1 MKKTLL
7 FVFLTAL
14 IAITPAGAQE
24 KVDSATIAKIRA
36 EGLQR
41 SQVMDVF
48 DHLSFIAVGLP
59 GFQAVQDHNNYDV
72 RTHHTNMDTYERA
85 SADALKRAAVVAATV
100 LYHAAMRGFAQKV
113 DDVGLSRCSGG
124 L

>member
-1 MKKTLL
+1 MKKALL

-24 KVDSATIAKIRA
+24 KVDSATITKIRA

-59 GFQAVQDHNNYDV
+59 GFQAVQDYNNYDV

-85 SADALKRAAVVAATV
+85 GRRRAETSSGRRCNRALSCG
-100 LYHAAMRGFAQKV
+100 HE
-113 DDVGLSRCSGG
+113 GLCTKSG
-124 L
+124 